1 MVIAGF
7 HFWAF
12 PPAIL
17 SLDCD
22 EYRQLVSASEN
33 EGLRSNSKVVFH
45 YKRHANVEYCIL
57 LWRTAPTYVSW
68 TQIIDVVSSAFE
80 GQSAVNRQRM
90 VYKAIWEELQN
101 AVDQMITQTPNEAAS
116 LKWKAFSPIFPT
128 LKPHSFQ

>member
-1 MVIAGF
+1 MTEWMVIAGF
-7 HFWAF
+7 RFWAF

-17 SLDCD
+17 SLVGFSFGKRGV
-22 EYRQLVSASEN
+22 EKQVSMLHFFSDASAKMAFL
-33 EGLRSNSKVVFH
+33 LR
-45 YKRHANVEYCIL
+45 AAP
-57 LWRTAPTYVSW
+57 TPTYVSW

-101 AVDQMITQTPNEAAS
+101 AVDQMTTQTPNEAAS
-116 LKWKAFSPIFPT
+116 QKWKAFSPIFPT